1 MEYRMTDTHMIDYP
15 THVPDVYGALA
26 DIETVL
32 ATKGIDIG
40 LNHLVK
46 LRASQMNSCGFCVK
60 MHTREA
66 RSDGET
72 SERLDR
78 LVVWRHVADYTDAEK
93 AAFAW
98 TEALTQMDESTSFG
112 DLRADLRRHFT
123 EEQIAVLT
131 SLISMIN
138 LWNRLGVSNH

>member
-1 MEYRMTDTHMIDYP
+1 MTDARMIDYP
-15 THVPDVYGALA
+15 NHVPDVYGALA

-32 ATKGIDIG
+32 STKGIDIG

-46 LRASQMNSCGFCVK
+46 LRASQMNNCGFCVK
-60 MHTREA
+60 MHTSEA
-66 RSDGET
+66 RRDGET
-72 SERLDR
+72 NERLDR
-78 LVVWRHVADYTDAEK
+78 LVAWRHVTDYTSAEK
-93 AAFAW
+93 AVFAW
-98 TEALTQMDESTSFG
+98 TEALTQLDENSNYG
-112 DLRADLRRHFT
+112 ELRADLRRYFT